1 MRDAPENLFRDR
13 ENRQPDSD
21 RMKILIYNNL
31 NREDRTEGEQ
41 DVPGQLL
48 MKNTA
53 AMQEPVSTERIPQP
67 VGDEGADGSVMIRIY
82 KIGGRKE

>member
-1 MRDAPENLFRDR
+1 MHDAPENLFTDR

-41 DVPGQLL
+41 DVPDQLL

-67 VGDEGADGSVMIRIY
+67 ARDDGIDGGAMIRIY

>member
-1 MRDAPENLFRDR
+1 MRDAPENLFPDR

-53 AMQEPVSTERIPQP
+53 AMQEPVSSP
-67 VGDEGADGSVMIRIY
+67 
-82 KIGGRKE
+82 